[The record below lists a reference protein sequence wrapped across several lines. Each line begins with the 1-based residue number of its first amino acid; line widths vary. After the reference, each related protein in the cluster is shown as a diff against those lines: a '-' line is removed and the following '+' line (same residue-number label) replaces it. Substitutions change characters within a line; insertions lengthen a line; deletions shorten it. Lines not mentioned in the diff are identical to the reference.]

1 MCSSEFRVRGSSQNG
16 TNLLKTQKDGQA
28 TMPLKGQFCGEKFG
42 MLTDKFDIKW
52 MFNCPKIES
61 A

>member
-1 MCSSEFRVRGSSQNG
+1 MEL
-16 TNLLKTQKDGQA
+16 TYENLKQDGQA
-28 TMPLKGQFCGEKFG
+28 TMRLKGQFSGERFG